1 MRTLRRAIFLE
12 ISASFGLG
20 ILAFNIVLLTNE
32 VSRRLMETL
41 VQENITLQEA
51 TFIFL
56 CVLPK
61 ILTFSIPM
69 SALLGILICFGRLS
83 ADNEITAM
91 RSSGIGLKNLCSPV
105 LCFATAAGIL
115 ALWNSNI
122 WSPQALHEL
131 VLLKDKIAFKSA
143 TTAIQTGVFEE
154 RFSDRVLYIRDA
166 TPDKR
171 YWRGIFLADLS
182 DHDSPKTTFARRG
195 YISNDIE
202 QNGEPQLHLSK
213 GASYEIKAGKEG
225 TVQVVSFDETTV
237 PLYSGIRPPPK
248 ASKDKR
254 ILEMDSLE
262 LYENFF
268 SPQSSMDSDP
278 ITFRKAIIELNRRL
292 ALPFAV
298 VVFSILGLP
307 LGVVTKKGGKSV
319 GFVIS
324 LVIFLIY
331 FILFSQGIAF
341 SESGHLPAFM
351 GPWVS
356 NLAFLVLGLF
366 LLVTAEKRFAWSK
379 VLGPL
384 TAIIRKRLPKIF
396 TLKPFNLN
404 ASLFRGGWTHGSRFQ
419 SPIPVT
425 LDKYVVFGF
434 LKFFLLVLAAFT
446 IIFVTFTFFE
456 LLSDILE
463 QEVGNQV
470 VMNYFFYLMP
480 HILVLMVP
488 FSVLVAVLVN
498 FSLLTRTSQIV
509 AIKSAGISLYRLS
522 SSVLAVALLMSALSF
537 GLQEYILPAANQKQD
552 DLRRIIK
559 GRKAQTKRPVRKWMM
574 GEANRI
580 FHYKFF
586 DDNLN
591 IFHKIIIL
599 DFEPETFVVTQVISA
614 EKALW
619 DKDRSSWMFEKGW
632 VQGFEENRANRDKFL
647 NFEKKIVP
655 EINETPLYFKKEVR
669 QSSQMSYQE
678 LKKHIEDLKQSGFD
692 VVRLTVALHKK
703 VAFPLVPLI
712 MGMIAVPFAF
722 STGKRGSLYGIGLS
736 IFIGISYWVFQGFFE
751 QLGSAG
757 KLTPLLAAWAP
768 NLIFGAGGIHL
779 LFTIRT

>member
-1 MRTLRRAIFLE
+1 MRILRRAIFLE

-20 ILAFNIVLLTNE
+20 VLVFNVVLLTNE
-32 VSRRLMETL
+32 ISRRLLETL
-41 VQENITLQEA
+41 VQENITAHEA
-51 TFIFL
+51 SLVFL
-56 CVLPK
+56 CVIPK

-91 RSSGIGLKNLCSPV
+91 RASGIGLRNLYSPV
-105 LCFATAAGIL
+105 LAFATAAGIL
-115 ALWNSNI
+115 ALWNSNM
-122 WSPQALHEL
+122 WSPQAFHEL
-131 VLLKDKIAFKSA
+131 VGVKEQIAFKSVN
-143 TTAIQTGVFEE
+143 TAIQVGVFEE
-154 RFSDRVLYIRDA
+154 RFANRVLYIRDA

-182 DHDSPKTTFARRG
+182 DPDNPKTTFARHG
-195 YISNDIE
+195 YLSNDL
-202 QNGEPQLHLSK
+202 QQQGRPQLHLSK
-213 GASYEIKAGKEG
+213 GATYEMRGGKEG
-225 TVQVVSFDETTV
+225 TVRVVSFDQTTA
-237 PLYSGIRPPPK
+237 PLYSGIESLLK
-248 ASKDKR
+248 TSKDKT
-254 ILEMDSLE
+254 ILEMNTLE
-262 LYENFF
+262 LYEKFF
-268 SPQSSMDSDP
+268 SPRSPINSDP
-278 ITFRKAIIELNRRL
+278 TTLRKVIIELNRRL

-307 LGVVTKKGGKSV
+307 LGVVTKRGGKSF
-319 GFVIS
+319 GFVVS
-324 LVIFLIY
+324 LVVFLIY

-351 GPWVS
+351 GPWLS
-356 NLAFLVLGLF
+356 NFVFLLLGLF
-366 LLVTAEKRFAWSK
+366 LLVSAEKRIAWGR
-379 VLGPL
+379 VIAPL
-384 TAIIRKRLPKIF
+384 AGVVRKRFPKLF
-396 TLKPFNLN
+396 VLKISQLN
-404 ASLFRGGWTHGSRFQ
+404 TNFFRWRWRHNSRFRF
-419 SPIPVT
+419 SIPLT
-425 LDKYVVFGF
+425 LDKYVILGF
-434 LKFFLLVLAAFT
+434 LKFFVLVLSAFT

-463 QEVGNQV
+463 QEVENQV

-480 HILVLMVP
+480 HIMVLMIP

-498 FSLLTRTSQIV
+498 FSLLTRTSQIA

-522 SSVLAVALLMSALSF
+522 FSVLVVSLLISGISF

-559 GRKAQTKRPVRKWMM
+559 GRRPQTKRPVRKWIM

-591 IFHKIIIL
+591 VFNQIMIL
-599 DFEPETFVVTQVISA
+599 DFDSKTFVVTQVISA
-614 EKALW
+614 EKAIW
-619 DKDRSSWMFEKGW
+619 DKGRSSWVFERGW
-632 VQGFEENRANRDKFL
+632 VQGFENNRANQNKFL
-647 NFEKKIVP
+647 NFKKKIIP
-655 EINETPLYFKKEVR
+655 EINETPVYFKKEVR

-703 VAFPLVPLI
+703 IAFPLAPLI
-712 MGMIAVPFAF
+712 MSMIAVPFAF

-736 IFIGISYWVFQGFFE
+736 ILIGMSYWIFQGVFE

-757 KLTPLLAAWAP
+757 KLAPLLAAWAP

>member
-1 MRTLRRAIFLE
+1 MRLLRRAIFLE

-20 ILAFNIVLLTNE
+20 ILVFNIVLLTNE
-32 VSRRLMETL
+32 ISRRLFETL
-41 VQENITLQEA
+41 VQENITVQEA
-51 TFIFL
+51 SLVFL
-56 CVLPK
+56 CVVPK
-61 ILTFSIPM
+61 MLTFSIPM

-83 ADNEITAM
+83 ADNEIIAM
-91 RSSGIGLKNLCSPV
+91 RSSGIGLKNLYSPV

-122 WSPQALHEL
+122 WSPQAFHEL
-131 VLLKDKIAFKSA
+131 VLLKNQIAFKSA
-143 TTAIQTGVFEE
+143 TTAIQVGIFEE
-154 RFSDRVLYIRDA
+154 RFSNRVLYIRDA

-182 DHDSPKTTFARRG
+182 GHDGPKTTFARSG
-195 YISNDIE
+195 YLSNNIE
-202 QNGEPQLHLSK
+202 QQGKPQLHLSE
-213 GASYEIKAGKEG
+213 GATYEMKTGKEG
-225 TVQVVSFDETTV
+225 TVQVVSFDQTTV
-237 PLYSGIRPPPK
+237 PLYSGIRPNSK
-248 ASKDKR
+248 ASKDKS
-254 ILEMDSLE
+254 ILEMNTLE

-268 SPQSSMDSDP
+268 SPESSMNSDP
-278 ITFRKAIIELNRRL
+278 ITFRKATIELNRRL
-292 ALPFAV
+292 ALPLAV

-351 GPWVS
+351 GPWLS
-356 NLAFLVLGLF
+356 NFAFLVLGL
-366 LLVTAEKRFAWSK
+366 LLFVTAEKRFAWSR
-379 VLGPL
+379 VVDPL
-384 TAIIRKRLPKIF
+384 TTIIKKRLPKLF
-396 TLKPFNLN
+396 TLKIFQINTSFL
-404 ASLFRGGWTHGSRFQ
+404 RWRWIHGSRFR

-425 LDKYVVFGF
+425 LDKYVIFGF
-434 LKFFLLVLAAFT
+434 LKFFILVLSAFT

-456 LLSDILE
+456 LLNDILE

-470 VMNYFFYLMP
+470 VMNYFFYLIP

-488 FSVLVAVLVN
+488 FSVLVAILVN
-498 FSLLTRTSQIV
+498 FSLLTRTSQII

-522 SSVLAVALLMSALSF
+522 FSVLVVALLMSGLSF
-537 GLQEYILPAANQKQD
+537 GLQEYILPVANQKQD

-559 GRKAQTKRPVRKWMM
+559 GRKPQTKRPVRKWMM

-591 IFHKIIIL
+591 IFHEIIIL

-614 EKALW
+614 EKAHW
-619 DKDRSSWMFEKGW
+619 DKDRSSWIFEKGW
-632 VQGFEENRANRDKFL
+632 IQGFEENRANRDKFL
-647 NFEKKIVP
+647 NFKKKIVP
-655 EINETPLYFKKEVR
+655 GINESPLYFKKEVR

-703 VAFPLVPLI
+703 LAFPLVPLI

-736 IFIGISYWVFQGFFE
+736 IFIGITYWVFQGFFE

-757 KLTPLLAAWAP
+757 KLAPLLAAWAP